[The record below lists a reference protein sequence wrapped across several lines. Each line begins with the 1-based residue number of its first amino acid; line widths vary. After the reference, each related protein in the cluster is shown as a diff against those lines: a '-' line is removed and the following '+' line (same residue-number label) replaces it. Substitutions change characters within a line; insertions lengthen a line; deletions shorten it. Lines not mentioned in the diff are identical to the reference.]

1 MSQIIDPSYNAR
13 MNNEKEKFGIVFHVP
28 ELPSPS
34 SAYAN
39 TVAFLSTD
47 GCFYECH
54 IDGDNYVWEKQT
66 FGPKRQFIISV
77 TWIVPGADGYSF
89 NDEVNTIKQIV
100 TEMKKYDSY
109 FVDLENEFPT
119 LSSGTMN
126 LIEACSITDKLI
138 DYVNKYCDAGFTHVE
153 IDTDSPSSSEYVDP
167 PAATCEMLATY
178 INEVV
183 GVLNPHAGFSVLTKE
198 VEALRQAISG
208 ISPTYTAID
217 FLELRDT
224 IFPLAGDDEVVLN
237 KKYYVYN
244 STFQGSQ
251 LVHMLNPR
259 TYATA
264 EEASSVNPLTLRVYN
279 GTPLYIKNASTGEYT
294 IADGSSMNP
303 VISLIQYYTKS
314 EDVSV
319 VTPADFNLLRN
330 TFNQFTSDQNVAN
343 GKFKTAISALST
355 AVARINTSIG
365 ATGLKG
371 DIDKI
376 IGTYLGI
383 NTSEWTSETKSL
395 VTRINALNS
404 SITDA
409 SLDGSIAKSVKSI
422 SDIVSG
428 QDGRSGLVATV
439 AALHQA
445 VNATGTGLKAVVG
458 DSNGGLVKAV
468 NELATKVEGLEKTSG
483 TSKIQSIDDR
493 LELARDAFAE
503 MATMLESVPKAYAA
517 TEDSSP
523 VSGKRYWT
531 RSVEYVDV
539 VNPNLSDGNDYFIR
553 ENGIY
558 TQIDSS
564 YHVTPGVDLHC
575 SKAIYKYHA
584 AKDVQTTGFERGIVY
599 YESNLSQDTLA
610 DAVWTI
616 IEKSADV
623 AAALEDDEE
632 PENQGD

>member
-34 SAYAN
+34 SAYDN

-54 IDGDNYVWEKQT
+54 LDGDNYVWEKQT

-138 DYVNKYCDAGFTHVE
+138 DYVNKYCDADLTHVE

-178 INEVV
+178 LNEVI
-183 GVLNPHAGFSVLTKE
+183 GVLNPHAGFSVLVKE

-237 KKYYVYN
+237 KNYYVY
-244 STFQGSQ
+244 STTFYGSQ
-251 LVHMLNPR
+251 IVHMLHPR
-259 TYATA
+259 TYATT

-279 GTPLYIKNASTGEYT
+279 GTPLYIKNESTGEYSV
-294 IADGSSMNP
+294 ADGGSMNP

-343 GKFKTAISALST
+343 GKFKTAISALS
-355 AVARINTSIG
+355 ASVARINTSIG
-365 ATGLKG
+365 DNGLKG

-383 NTSEWTSETKSL
+383 NASEWTSETKSL
-395 VTRINALNS
+395 VARINALNT

-409 SLDGSIAKSVKSI
+409 TTDGSIAKSVKSI
-422 SDIVSG
+422 SEIVSG
-428 QDGRSGLVATV
+428 QDGRSGLAATV

-458 DSNGGLVKAV
+458 DANGGLVKAV
-468 NELATKVEGLEKTSG
+468 NELATKVSDLEKTSG
-483 TSKIQSIDDR
+483 TSKIQSIDDK
-493 LELARDAFAE
+493 LELAKDAFAE
-503 MATMLESVPKAYAA
+503 MATMLESVPKAYAV

-531 RSVEYVDV
+531 RSVEYVDA
-539 VNPNLSDGNDYFIR
+539 VNPDLSDGNDYFIL

-575 SKAIYKYHA
+575 SKAIYKYHVS
-584 AKDVQTTGFERGIVY
+584 KDVQTTGFERGVVY